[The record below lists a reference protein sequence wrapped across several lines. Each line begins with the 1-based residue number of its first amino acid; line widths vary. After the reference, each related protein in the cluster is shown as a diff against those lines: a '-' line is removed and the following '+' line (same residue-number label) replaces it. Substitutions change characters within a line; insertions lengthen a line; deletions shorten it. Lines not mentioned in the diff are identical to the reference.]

1 MSKSKQYPEVVEAL
15 REEYPKACKASV
27 SMALH
32 TNDYGVRFCARAQE
46 IYDTITQQKPRS
58 AKRKKACRFQ
68 CRLTESAAESVKQ
81 AMERHGIAS
90 VQTLLEMLLIA
101 WAQKES
107 AAGWEESG
115 SAPKRNN
122 NGMDYTASKG
132 GCQDERCAVS

>member
-1 MSKSKQYPEVVEAL
+1 MKISYTAVVDAL
-15 REEYPKACKASV
+15 RDEYPKANKSTV

-32 TNDYGVRFCARAQE
+32 TNDYGVRFCTRAQE
-46 IYDTITQQKPRS
+46 IYDTVTQQKPRS

-81 AMERHGIAS
+81 AMERNGIAS

-107 AAGWEESG
+107 AAGCDESG

-122 NGMDYTASKG
+122 NGVNYTASKG

>member
-1 MSKSKQYPEVVEAL
+1 MKISYTAVVDAL
-15 REEYPKACKASV
+15 RDEYPKANKSTV

-32 TNDYGVRFCARAQE
+32 TNDYGVRFCAKAQE
-46 IYDTITQQKPRS
+46 IYDAVTQQKPRS

-81 AMERHGIAS
+81 AMERNGIAS
-90 VQTLLEMLLIA
+90 VQTLLEMLLLS

>member
-1 MSKSKQYPEVVEAL
+1 MKISYTAVVDAL
-15 REEYPKACKASV
+15 RDEYPKANKSTV

-32 TNDYGVRFCARAQE
+32 TQDYGVRFCARAQE

-81 AMERHGIAS
+81 AMERNGIAS

-107 AAGWEESG
+107 AAGWDESG

-122 NGMDYTASKG
+122 NGMDYTANKG
-132 GCQDERCAVS
+132 GCQDGRCAVS

>member
-1 MSKSKQYPEVVEAL
+1 MKISYTAVVDAL
-15 REEYPKACKASV
+15 RDEYPKANKSTV

-32 TNDYGVRFCARAQE
+32 TNDYGVRFCTRAQE
-46 IYDTITQQKPRS
+46 IYDTVTQQKPHS

-81 AMERHGIAS
+81 AMERNGIAS

-115 SAPKRNN
+115 SASKRNN

>member
-1 MSKSKQYPEVVEAL
+1 MKISYTAVVDAL
-15 REEYPKACKASV
+15 RDEYPKANKSTV

-46 IYDTITQQKPRS
+46 IYDTVTQQKPRS
-58 AKRKKACRFQ
+58 AKRKNACRFQ

-122 NGMDYTASKG
+122 NGMDYTANKG
-132 GCQDERCAVS
+132 GCQDGQ